1 MAYIETGITL
11 SPVQDKKLSS
21 HSHLD
26 VLEVA
31 NNLTGS
37 PMFSG
42 RNSDRPSVIFRAF
55 ELNDRPN
62 VLLILHN
69 DRSIAILVD
78 NSIHVP
84 QQLR

>member
-1 MAYIETGITL
+1 M
-11 SPVQDKKLSS
+11 LSS
-21 HSHLD
+21 HSHLDHRLKTNQCLD

-31 NNLTGS
+31 NNVNLTVS

-42 RNSDRPSVIFRAF
+42 RNSGRPSVIFRAF

-84 QQLR
+84 QQRR